1 MTRHLLDIT
10 DLTPTGVAEVL
21 ALAEQ
26 PAEVLGQPLHGRG
39 AALLFEK
46 PSTRTRHSMEM
57 AVVELGG
64 HPITTRG
71 EEVGFDVRE
80 TVEDI
85 AQILSGYHRI
95 IAARVFD
102 HQILTRMVSALD
114 SSPRPH
120 DACVVNMLS
129 DRSHPLQALADALQM
144 TREFGELSGRC
155 IAWVGDYNNVAR
167 SLGEIASLYG
177 CHLRFGCPQGYGPS
191 DDEVKRFIALGA
203 ASVEAT
209 TDPFSAVRGAHAV
222 HTDTWVSMG
231 QEDEKAARLTIFA
244 PYQVTRELMA
254 VADPQAIFM
263 HCLPAYRGLE
273 VAPEVIDGPQS
284 RVIGQGHDRL
294 HAARGLLAFLA
305 GVRIVDGRITAPE
318 GRP

>member
-1 MTRHLLDIT
+1 MTRHLLNIT
-10 DLTPTGVAEVL
+10 DLDRAELHQVL
-21 ALAEQ
+21 ALAEY
-26 PAEVLGQPLHGRG
+26 PPEMLGMPLRGRG

-80 TVEDI
+80 SVEDI

-102 HQILTRMVSALD
+102 HQVLTRMVAALEA
-114 SSPRPH
+114 SPRPH
-120 DACVVNMLS
+120 DASVVNMLS
-129 DRSHPLQALADALQM
+129 DHSHPLQGLADALQM
-144 TREFGELSGRC
+144 RREFGDLSGRR

-167 SLGEIASLYG
+167 SLGEVASLLG
-177 CHLRFGCPQGYGPS
+177 CHLRFGCPQGYGPG
-191 DDEVKRFIALGA
+191 EAELTRFTALGA
-203 ASVEAT
+203 ASVEST
-209 TDPFSAVRGAHAV
+209 TDPLVAVRGAHAV

-231 QEDEKAARLTIFA
+231 QEDEKAARLEMFA
-244 PYQVTRELMA
+244 AYQVTVDLMA
-254 VADPQAIFM
+254 AADPVAIFM

-273 VAPEVIDGPQS
+273 VAPEVIDGPRS

-305 GVRIVDGRITAPE
+305 GVRTDGGHITSAE
-318 GRP
+318 VRS

>member
-1 MTRHLLDIT
+1 MSRHLLDIT
-10 DLTPTGVAEVL
+10 DLDRTAVHQVL
-21 ALAEQ
+21 ALAQQ
-26 PAEVLGQPLHGRG
+26 PVEMLGVPLHGRG

-80 TVEDI
+80 SVEDI

-102 HQILTRMVSALD
+102 HRMLTRMVAALAA
-114 SSPRPH
+114 SPRPQ
-120 DACVVNMLS
+120 DASVVNMLS
-129 DRSHPLQALADALQM
+129 DYSHPLQGLADALQM
-144 TREFGELSGRC
+144 TREFGELGGRH

-167 SLGEIASLYG
+167 SLGEVASLLG
-177 CHLRFGCPQGYGPS
+177 CHLRFGCPPGYGP
-191 DDEVKRFIALGA
+191 DDGELSRFVALGA
-203 ASVEAT
+203 VGVESI
-209 TDPFSAVRGAHAV
+209 TDPQSAVRGAHAV

-231 QEDEKAARLTIFA
+231 QEDEKASRLEIFS
-244 PYQVTRELMA
+244 PYQVTVELMA
-254 VADPQAIFM
+254 LADPEAIFM

-273 VAPEVIDGPQS
+273 VTPEVIDGPQS

-305 GVRIVDGRITAPE
+305 GLRIADGRVIQAE
-318 GRP
+318 AHS